1 MNEMNVRNS
10 ILSLQVRD
18 QIHDQW
24 LQIRLATIL
33 PAIMV
38 KHQMDMWVIIGR
50 EYQEDPIMETLF
62 PAAIDSSRRLTIIVF
77 ALNEDQTVDRLVI
90 HTNPD
95 FEPFY
100 RPVWE
105 PAKEDQWE
113 CLARIVSEKKPKHI
127 GVNVSDHY
135 SFCDGLTHSY
145 FTKLLEVLEANQAS
159 AVMSAERVALDWLQL
174 RTDEELIAY
183 PAIAEITRNLAQEAL
198 SNQVIHPGIT
208 RTTDVVRWIRQRVND
223 LGIRTSFY
231 PTVDVIRKGCGK
243 LEDVVIVPGDVI
255 HLDFGIHYLGLAT
268 DTQQLAYVLKM
279 NEHDAPIGLQ
289 NAMQTANRL
298 EEIMCENFQVGQTG
312 NEIFTVC
319 IKQAEAEGIK
329 AMIYSHPIGT
339 HCHAA
344 GPLIGLYDKQE
355 AIPVKGELTIQ
366 NNTCYAMEFNIR
378 QYIPEWNEEI
388 PIYLEESI
396 AFVDGKVHFLAKRQ
410 TDFYLIR

>member
-1 MNEMNVRNS
+1 MNEMSVRNN
-10 ILSLQVRD
+10 ILPLQVRD
-18 QIHDQW
+18 QMQDQW
-24 LQIRLATIL
+24 LQRRLATIL
-33 PAIMV
+33 PAIMA

-77 ALNEDQTVDRLVI
+77 VLNEDQTVDRLVI

-105 PAKEDQWE
+105 PAKEDQWG

-127 GVNVSDHY
+127 GVNVSAHY

-145 FTKLLEVLEANQAS
+145 FTKLLEVLEASQAS

-243 LEDVVIVPGDVI
+243 LEDVIIDPGDVI

-298 EEIMCENFQVGQTG
+298 EDIMCENFQEGKTG
-312 NEIFTVC
+312 NEIFTAC

-378 QYIPEWNEEI
+378 QHIPEWNEEI

-396 AFVDGKVHFLAKRQ
+396 AFVDDKVHFLAKRQ